1 MIYTI
6 MEKYRVRSRA
16 QSEGSG
22 DRTASEPR
30 EEFQRS
36 VSLSRDLTTEL
47 DAVAEEDRTVVPR
60 PNSSGTKGT
69 TTASS

>member
-1 MIYTI
+1 MIDT
-6 MEKYRVRSRA
+6 MMDKYRIRSRA

-22 DRTASEPR
+22 DRTVSEPP

-47 DAVAEEDRTVVPR
+47 DAVAEEDRTVVPG
-60 PNSSGTKGT
+60 PK
-69 TTASS
+69 AA